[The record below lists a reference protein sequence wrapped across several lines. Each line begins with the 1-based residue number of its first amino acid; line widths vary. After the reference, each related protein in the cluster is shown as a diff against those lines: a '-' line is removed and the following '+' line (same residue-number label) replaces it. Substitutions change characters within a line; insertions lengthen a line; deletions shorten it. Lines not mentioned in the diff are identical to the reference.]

1 VLTHRD
7 TTMLERCA
15 NAAFGRIFPTANS
28 HHMTD
33 FYSGWANQ
41 RGDFCGQPV
50 PSRVDVAQ
58 DVVRAI
64 LNELK
69 QVDEGMVKAANALN
83 FVRIPTPKRKAA
95 IFRAMIDQVLREGE

>member
-7 TTMLERCA
+7 TTMLQKLAGTIQGELLHQTPGGCLSA
-15 NAAFGRIFPTANS
+15 PPITKDSAEVYFDGKIQLYPLI
-28 HHMTD
+28 
-33 FYSGWANQ
+33 
-41 RGDFCGQPV
+41 
-50 PSRVDVAQ
+50 
-58 DVVRAI
+58 RAI